1 MESDPKARLGR
12 HLLELLRESPHGLT
26 PPTLL
31 ELALERGWAEQ
42 ARGRGP
48 YQRILRL
55 LAQFEA
61 QGLVRKVGR
70 RYVADARALDEAAES
85 EALIT
90 LRQVLSQARLPVA
103 PETWKS
109 KLEHLL
115 QPHERKSHGKP

>member
-1 MESDPKARLGR
+1 MDSEFKASLGR

-42 ARGRGP
+42 GRGRGA

-61 QGLVRKVGR
+61 RGLVRKVGR
-70 RYVADARALDEAAES
+70 RYVANTPALDEAAEAEALATLRLVLS
-85 EALIT
+85 EAH
-90 LRQVLSQARLPVA
+90 LPVP
-103 PETWKS
+103 PETWIS
-109 KLEHLL
+109 KLKHLL
-115 QPHERKSHGKP
+115 KVHGETHE